1 MQDIYAHIEDHL
13 DENIAMLLELVR
25 QPSIS
30 AQGIG
35 FDKAPGLVKQ
45 MFESAGLAVEV
56 IPVPNDG
63 NPVVLGTS
71 DGASDK
77 TLLFYTHYDVQPPE
91 PLELWESDPFE
102 PERRGDRL
110 IRPRHVGRQG
120 QYRGAPRRHQ
130 GVPGRSRR
138 ASMQIEV
145 IGRG

>member
-13 DENIAMLLELVR
+13 DESIAMLMDLVR

-45 MFESAGLAVEV
+45 MFESAGLDVEI

-63 NPVVLGTS
+63 NPVVLGKA

-110 IRPRHVGRQG
+110 FGRAHVGRQG

-130 GVPGRSRR
+130 GVPGHPRR
-138 ASMQIEV
+138 IAVQDQV
-145 IGRG
+145 PG